1 MILNG
6 NADDSVSPKDAIE
19 FYEQTVAKDKSL
31 FIYAGVSHFLMADI
45 KGYMI
50 EGDVLNWIEDRLGNI
65 IYEEFEF

>member
-45 KGYMI
+45 KGHMI
-50 EGDVLNWIEDRLGNI
+50 AGDVLTWVEDRLGNTV
-65 IYEEFEF
+65 YEEFDF